1 MAKEIVLRNARLIDG
16 VSDQPRDR
24 VSIVMKDGRITSV
37 TDGDGPAGP
46 GAEIVDCTGKT
57 VMSGLIDTH
66 VHSTFIDRTDLTLFL
81 AAGVTAA
88 RDVGG
93 RLDKVLRLRA
103 QVNSGEVAGPR
114 LYVYGP
120 LLDGSENSFA
130 VGPLSDMVDNIPN
143 AAAAPEKINH
153 FLDSGVDG
161 IKVYFTMPPETVK
174 AVIRTVDKRVPITGH
189 LGYTTAM
196 QAIELGIDGLEHI
209 WISPYQDICSL
220 EMRLAP
226 GASMSNRSFWTHTLK
241 GWEEMNLQAP
251 NAQAFFGAMVEKQ
264 VKMGTTLDLLWTAY
278 AGLEGA
284 LADPDRAYI
293 PPHCLARQAAQN
305 KKVKAG
311 AAWDIHPGYW
321 EPGEGRKALDKQLD
335 AVRILHEKGG
345 VVVGGTDCG
354 GLNYPPPGFALL
366 REVELLSQAMGA
378 MAALKAVTVGA
389 ARALRREHELG
400 KVKPGYFAD
409 LIVLDKD
416 PSKDVRDLRALD
428 RVYRGGIAYD
438 PKVLLAARPV
448 RDMTAISA

>member
-1 MAKEIVLRNARLIDG
+1 MSKEIVLRNARLIDG
-16 VSDQPRDR
+16 VSDQPRER
-24 VSIVMKDGRITSV
+24 VSIVMKDGRIASV

-46 GAEIVDCTGKT
+46 GAEIIDCSGKT

-66 VHSTFIDRTDLTLFL
+66 VHSTFMDRTDLVLFL
-81 AAGVTAA
+81 AAGVTTA

-93 RLDKVLRLRA
+93 RLDKVLRLRS
-103 QVNSGEVAGPR
+103 QVNSGEVVGPR

-120 LLDGSENSFA
+120 LLDGEAHSFA
-130 VGPLSDMVDNIPN
+130 PGEMGDMLDNIPN
-143 AAAAPEKINH
+143 AAAAPAKINH
-153 FLDSGVDG
+153 FLDSGLDG

-174 AVIRTVDKRVPITGH
+174 AVIRTVDKRVPVTGH

-196 QAIELGIDGLEHI
+196 QAIEYGIDGLEHM

-226 GASMSNRSFWTHTLK
+226 GALMTNRSFWTTTLK
-241 GWEEMNLQAP
+241 GWEQMDLQAP
-251 NAQAFFGAMVEKQ
+251 NAQAFFGAMVDKQ

-278 AGLEGA
+278 AGLDGC
-284 LADPDRAYI
+284 LADPDRMHITAQGL
-293 PPHCLARQAAQN
+293 HRQAAQN
-305 KKVKAG
+305 RKIKAG
-311 AAWDIHPGYW
+311 KSWDFHPGFW
-321 EPGEGRKALDKQLD
+321 EVGEGRQALDKQMD

-345 VVVGGTDCG
+345 VIVGGTDCG
-354 GLNYPPPGFALL
+354 GLAYPPPGFALL
-366 REVELLSQAMGA
+366 REVQLLSQAMGH

-416 PSKDVRDLRALD
+416 PSKDVRDLRALSK
-428 RVYRGGIAYD
+428 VYRGGVAHD
-438 PKVLLAARPV
+438 PRAILAARPV
-448 RDMTAISA
+448 RDLEAIPA

>member
-1 MAKEIVLRNARLIDG
+1 MTKEIVLRNARLIDG
-16 VSDQPRDR
+16 ISDQPRDR
-24 VSIVMKDGRITSV
+24 VSIVMKDGRIASV
-37 TDGDGPAGP
+37 TDGDGPAGA
-46 GAEIVDCTGKT
+46 GAEIVDCSGKT

-93 RLDKVLRLRA
+93 RLDKVLRLRG
-103 QVNSGEVAGPR
+103 QVNSGEVVGPR

-120 LLDGSENSFA
+120 LLDGADHSFGA
-130 VGPLSDMVDNIPN
+130 GDLSDMLDNIPN
-143 AAAAPEKINH
+143 PAAAPAKINH
-153 FLDSGVDG
+153 MLDSGVDG
-161 IKVYFTMPPETVK
+161 IKVYFTMQPDTVK
-174 AVIRTVDKRVPITGH
+174 AVIRAVDKRVPVTGH

-196 QAIELGIDGLEHI
+196 QAIEYGIDGLEHI
-209 WISPYQDICSL
+209 WISPYQDISSP

-226 GASMSNRSFWTHTLK
+226 GASMSNRSFWLHTIK

-264 VKMGTTLDLLWTAY
+264 IKMGTTLDLLWTAY

-409 LIVLDKD
+409 LLLLDKD
-416 PSKDVRDLRALD
+416 PSKDVRDLRSLS
-428 RVYRGGIAYD
+428 RVYRGGIVYD

-448 RDMTAISA
+448 RDLSAIPA

>member
-1 MAKEIVLRNARLIDG
+1 MTKEIVLRNARLIDG
-16 VSDQPRDR
+16 VSDQPRDKM
-24 VSIVMKDGRITSV
+24 SIVMKDGRIASV
-37 TDGDGPAGP
+37 SDGDGPAGA
-46 GAEIVDCTGKT
+46 GAEIIDCSGKT

-93 RLDKVLRLRA
+93 SLHKVLRLRG
-103 QVNSGEVAGPR
+103 QVNSGEVVGPR

-120 LLDGSENSFA
+120 LLDGTDNSFA

-143 AAAAPEKINH
+143 AAAAHEKINH

-174 AVIRTVDKRVPITGH
+174 AVIRAVDKRVPVTGH

-209 WISPYQDICSL
+209 WISPYQDICSA

-226 GASMSNRSFWTHTLK
+226 GASMSNRSFWTHTIK
-241 GWEEMNLQAP
+241 GWEELNLQAP

-264 VKMGTTLDLLWTAY
+264 IKMGTTLDLLWTAY
-278 AGLEGA
+278 AGLDGA

-293 PPHCLARQAAQN
+293 PPMCLARQAAQN

-311 AAWDIHPGYW
+311 KAWDIHPGFW
-321 EPGEGRKALDKQLD
+321 EVGEGRKALDKQLD

-400 KVKPGYFAD
+400 KVKPGYYAD
-409 LIVLDKD
+409 LLVLDKD
-416 PSKDVRDLRALD
+416 PSKDVRDLRSLKC
-428 RVYRGGIAYD
+428 VYRGGVAYD
-438 PKVLLAARPV
+438 PKALLAARPV
-448 RDMTAISA
+448 RDMTQIPA